1 MGSPHATPVA
11 NKSPG
16 GVREVQRLET
26 RARLF
31 DAALTEIGSSGLA
44 AADVTAIATAAGVV
58 RGTFYFHFPTK
69 EHVLVELERGE
80 EAKIVAELRDAQ
92 AEPGDL
98 VSILLRL
105 VRHVLAAER
114 RLGSVVF
121 RDMLGLHFSSTR
133 PVEDEVARHPLAEFL
148 CGAITEAQHVGRV
161 PLDADARE
169 LGVFFLTG
177 LFALLATG
185 VQDSATADAVLSRY
199 VTTIVKG
206 METR

>member
-1 MGSPHATPVA
+1 MRSLHATPEVGSSA
-11 NKSPG
+11 G
-16 GVREVQRLET
+16 GVREARRLET

-31 DAALTEIGSSGLA
+31 DAALAEIGRSGLA
-44 AADVTAIATAAGVV
+44 AADVTAIANDVGVV

-69 EHVLVELERGE
+69 EHVLVELERNE
-80 EAKIVAELRDAQ
+80 EAKIVAELGDAL
-92 AEPGDL
+92 ADDGDL
-98 VSILLRL
+98 VSVLLLL

-114 RLGSVVF
+114 RLGPVVF

-133 PVEDEVARHPLAEFL
+133 PVQDEVTEHPLAEFVF
-148 CGAITEAQHVGRV
+148 GAITEAQHAGRV
-161 PLDADARE
+161 PLDADAGE

-185 VQDSATADAVLSRY
+185 VQDSPTADAVLGRY

>member
-1 MGSPHATPVA
+1 MPSVRTAPQASPSA
-11 NKSPG
+11 G
-16 GVREVQRLET
+16 GVRDARRRET

-31 DAALTEIGSSGLA
+31 DSALAEIGRSGVA
-44 AADVTAIATAAGVV
+44 AADVTAIANAAGVV

-69 EHVLVELERGE
+69 EHVLVELERNE
-80 EAKIVAELRDAQ
+80 EAKIVAELRDAL
-92 AEPGDL
+92 AYDGDL
-98 VSILLRL
+98 VSVLLLL
-105 VRHVLAAER
+105 VHHVLAAER
-114 RLGSVVF
+114 RLGPVVF

-133 PVEDEVARHPLAEFL
+133 PVEEEVAKHPLAEFL
-148 CGAITEAQHVGRV
+148 REVITQAQHSGRV
-161 PLDADARE
+161 PSDADAGE

-185 VQDSATADAVLSRY
+185 VQDSATADAVLGRY